1 MVEFLIAQIFS
12 QCNSTS
18 FKNGGSQILLVSES
32 PGGLIQAQIAVL
44 HPKVSIQEVG
54 VRPRS
59 LGYNIFPGVQ
69 MLLVTLRTT
78 ALEDDHS

>member
-1 MVEFLIAQIFS
+1 MVLKF
-12 QCNSTS
+12 CY
-18 FKNGGSQILLVSES
+18 VSES

-54 VRPRS
+54 VRPRN

-78 ALEDDHS
+78 ALEDDDSKMGRGGGVPQCEK

>member
-1 MVEFLIAQIFS
+1 MVLKF
-12 QCNSTS
+12 CY
-18 FKNGGSQILLVSES
+18 VSES
-32 PGGLIQAQIAVL
+32 PGGLVQAHIVVL
-44 HPKVSIQEVG
+44 HPKVYIQEVG

-78 ALEDDHS
+78 ALEDDDSWMEGGFPQCEK